1 MSHAE
6 KDRTSRGETVRGFE
20 VSQGTTNGLVAGLDA
35 AGAAIANGAY
45 KSHNGGMAKA
55 DISIVIPTRN
65 EAKNISVL
73 VRRLDRVL
81 PDARMQILFVDDS
94 DDETPH
100 EIEQARQWSTREI
113 VLIHRP
119 PERRTDGL
127 GGAVIEGLRAASASW
142 VCVMDADLQHPPEIV
157 EKLFAAALLGDTD
170 LVLGSRYRGEGQATT
185 GFGAM
190 RSLLSKCSGA
200 AAKIL
205 FPRRLRDVTDPMSG
219 LFMVRKNAVPL
230 DRLRPRGFKILLE
243 ILVRSTGLRVREVP
257 FQFGKRYAEES
268 KASFREG
275 VFYLTQLG
283 RLRIGEGTLRLLRF
297 GLVGASGIPVNMS
310 AFWLFVGPL
319 GMHYLVAAALATQIS
334 TLWLFA
340 FTELWV
346 FRQADHRRSLLS
358 RAGLFFLMNNVALGL
373 RSPMLVV
380 LVSVLSVG
388 YLTAN
393 LITLLTLTLARYS
406 VADSWIWGGGRR
418 EAGTEREY
426 GYDIHGLLT
435 VVSQVRLP
443 ELERFQVERA
453 IDQPTVRVRIGRLN
467 REQSDLV
474 AGLAHLVRH
483 VRYDEGLGR
492 FGFTIEIGM
501 GSSIEVVASPLL
513 RWSPHVLYT
522 NVVEPIL
529 RWRFVEHGYSL
540 VHAACVSFGD
550 EAYLVTARTDTGK
563 TTTILKTLEHHR
575 CAFIS
580 DDLTLLRSDG
590 QVLTYPKPLTISR
603 HTVKA
608 VRTPLLSLRE
618 RTLLFYQSRVHSKSG
633 RQVAQTLARSHL
645 PVATINAIVQLIVPP
660 PKYHVD
666 RLIPGVETAREAR
679 LAGLFVIERSSEDSI
694 TPLEGDEA
702 LQILME
708 NCADSYG
715 FPPYESIEE
724 FLQGLRGG
732 RSLVGKERGI
742 VGSALDGIPAT
753 RLRSSTMDW
762 WQMLPVAAA
771 PDERAAVPLSAVPD
785 AQLA

>member
-1 MSHAE
+1 M
-6 KDRTSRGETVRGFE
+6 
-20 VSQGTTNGLVAGLDA
+20 SQGKNGVVAAPDA
-35 AGAAIANGAY
+35 AVAAIANGAY
-45 KSHNGGMAKA
+45 KSRNGGMAKV

-65 EAKNISVL
+65 EAKNIPVL
-73 VRRLDRVL
+73 VRRLEHVL
-81 PDARMQILFVDDS
+81 PDARMEILFVDDS
-94 DDETPH
+94 DDQTPH

-119 PERRTDGL
+119 AERRADGL

-142 VCVMDADLQHPPEIV
+142 VCVMDADLQHPPEVV
-157 EKLFAAALLGDTD
+157 EKLFAASLLGDTD

-185 GFGAM
+185 GFGAL

-205 FPRRLRDVTDPMSG
+205 FPHRLRDVTDPMSG
-219 LFMVRKNAVPL
+219 LFMVRKNAIPL
-230 DRLRPRGFKILLE
+230 ERLRPRGFKILLE
-243 ILVRSTGLRVREVP
+243 ILVRSTALRVREVP

-275 VFYLTQLG
+275 LSYLAQLG
-283 RLRIGEGTLRLLRF
+283 RLRIGEGALRLVRF
-297 GLVGASGIPVNMS
+297 GLVGASGIPVNMA

-319 GMHYLVAAALATQIS
+319 GLHYLAAAALATQIS

-346 FRQADHRRSLLS
+346 FRQADHKRSLLG
-358 RAGLFFLMNNVALGL
+358 RAGLFFLMNNVALAL
-373 RSPMLVV
+373 RSPMLVL
-380 LVSVLSVG
+380 LVSVLGVG

-406 VADSWIWGGGRR
+406 VADSWIWGG
-418 EAGTEREY
+418 EREVATDRVW

-443 ELERFQVERA
+443 ELERFQVSRS
-453 IDQPTVRVRIGRLN
+453 IDQPTLRVRIGRLN
-467 REQSDLV
+467 RAQSDLV

-501 GSSIEVVASPLL
+501 GDSIEVVASPLL
-513 RWSPHVLYT
+513 RRSPHVLYT

-645 PVATINAIVQLIVPP
+645 PVATINALVQWIVPP

-666 RLIPGVETAREAR
+666 RLIPGVDTAREAR
-679 LAGLFVIERSSEDSI
+679 LAGLFVIERSDEDSI
-694 TPLEGDEA
+694 GPLEGDQA
-702 LQILME
+702 LEILME

-732 RSLVGKERGI
+732 RSLVGKERDI
-742 VGSALDGIPAT
+742 VGSALDRIPAT

-762 WQMLPVAAA
+762 WRMLPVGTA
-771 PDERAAVPLSAVPD
+771 PDEERAVVPLSAVAD
-785 AQLA
+785 AQLT

>member
-1 MSHAE
+1 M
-6 KDRTSRGETVRGFE
+6 
-20 VSQGTTNGLVAGLDA
+20 SQGKNGVVAGPDA
-35 AGAAIANGAY
+35 AVAAIANGAY
-45 KSHNGGMAKA
+45 KSRNGGMAKI

-65 EAKNISVL
+65 EAKNIPVL
-73 VRRLDRVL
+73 VRRLERVL
-81 PDARMQILFVDDS
+81 PNARMEILFVDDS
-94 DDETPH
+94 DDQTPH

-119 PERRTDGL
+119 ADRRADGL

-142 VCVMDADLQHPPEIV
+142 VCVMDADLQHPPEVV
-157 EKLFAAALLGDTD
+157 EKLFAASLLGDTD

-185 GFGAM
+185 GFGAL

-205 FPRRLRDVTDPMSG
+205 FPHRLRDVTDPMSG

-230 DRLRPRGFKILLE
+230 ERLRPRGFKILLE
-243 ILVRSTGLRVREVP
+243 ILVRSTALRVREVP

-275 VFYLTQLG
+275 LSYLAQLG
-283 RLRIGEGTLRLLRF
+283 RLRIGEGALRLMRF
-297 GLVGASGIPVNMS
+297 GLVGASGIPVNMA

-319 GMHYLVAAALATQIS
+319 GLHYLAAAALATQIS

-346 FRQADHRRSLLS
+346 FRQADHRRSLLG
-358 RAGLFFLMNNVALGL
+358 RAGLFFLMNNVALAL
-373 RSPMLVV
+373 RSPMLVL
-380 LVSVLSVG
+380 LVSVLGVG

-406 VADSWIWGGGRR
+406 VADSWIWGG
-418 EAGTEREY
+418 EREVATDRVW

-443 ELERFQVERA
+443 ELERFQVSRS
-453 IDQPTVRVRIGRLN
+453 IDQPTLRVRIGRLN
-467 REQSDLV
+467 RAQSDLV

-501 GSSIEVVASPLL
+501 GDSIEVVASPLL
-513 RWSPHVLYT
+513 RRSPHVLYT

-563 TTTILKTLEHHR
+563 TTTILKTLEQHR

-645 PVATINAIVQLIVPP
+645 PVATINALVQWIVPP

-666 RLIPGVETAREAR
+666 RLIPGVDTAREAR
-679 LAGLFVIERSSEDSI
+679 LAGLFVIERSDEDSMR
-694 TPLEGDEA
+694 PLEGDQA
-702 LQILME
+702 LEILME

-732 RSLVGKERGI
+732 RSLVGKERDI

-762 WQMLPVAAA
+762 WRMLPVGTA
-771 PDERAAVPLSAVPD
+771 PDEERAVVPLPAVAD
-785 AQLA
+785 AQLT